1 MILDIDVGNTR
12 LKWLLRDGAGQSI
25 KRGAIDYSQSLQME
39 FGNFDKQVS
48 RVRVSSVKGDF
59 NAALDEL
66 CQNSWGLQPEFAGV
80 VDGVGG
86 LSCGYDNPALL
97 GIDRWLALL
106 ACWTNIS
113 RRAVV
118 VDAGSALT
126 IDVLDG
132 HRHRGGYILP
142 GVRLMAKALGVG
154 TWGVKV
160 QDQMFSGLAPGN
172 DTDHAVNNGSLLAA
186 VAAVEKVA
194 AQLAPTNVVLTG
206 GDSGLLRR
214 QLPSS
219 LTVVEVPDLV
229 LDGLVISVP

>member
-12 LKWLLRDGAGQSI
+12 MKWLLRDEAGQPI
-25 KRGAIDYSQSLQME
+25 RRGAIDYSQSLQME
-39 FGNFDKQVS
+39 FGSVDKGVK

-59 NAALDEL
+59 NATLEEL
-66 CQNSWGLQPEFAGV
+66 CQASWGLQPEFAGV
-80 VDGVGG
+80 VDGVAG
-86 LSCGYDNPALL
+86 LRCGYDNPALL

-106 ACWTNIS
+106 ACWARIS

-132 HRHRGGYILP
+132 RRHQGGYILP

-160 QDQMFSGLAPGN
+160 QDQIFSGLMPGS
-172 DTDHAVNNGSLLAA
+172 DTAHAVNNGSVLAA

-194 AQLAPTNVVLTG
+194 ALWAPADIVLTG
-206 GDSGLLRR
+206 GDSGLLRSH
-214 QLPSS
+214 LSPA

-229 LDGLVISVP
+229 LDGLVISTP